1 MVVSGARIAL
11 VPALALALLSAACAS
26 RPALAPGDTPAPI
39 VVSDA
44 QGRPFDLHEAASR
57 APFTVVEFFSAHC
70 PCQAVH
76 DERLLALYN
85 DFAPR
90 GVQFVAIDAE
100 SDASAERARHVAE
113 TRRYPFP
120 VLVDPR
126 GASADALGAEFAT
139 YPVILDRDGR
149 VRYAGGIDSDRTH
162 LTDDARA
169 YLRDALD
176 DLLAGRAPRVAR
188 GKALGC
194 ALAR

>member
-1 MVVSGARIAL
+1 MVVRGAL
-11 VPALALALLSAACAS
+11 FALLIAGCTAK
-26 RPALAPGDTPAPI
+26 PAVAPGEPVPGVI
-39 VVSDA
+39 VADA
-44 QGRPFDLHEAASR
+44 AGQPVDLRATASR

-70 PCQAVH
+70 PCQQVH
-76 DERLLALYN
+76 DARLRALYT

-90 GVQFVAIDAE
+90 GVGFYAIDAE
-100 SDASAERARHVAE
+100 REASAERAKRESADRH
-113 TRRYPFP
+113 YPYP
-120 VLVDPR
+120 LLVDPR

-139 YPVILDRDGR
+139 YTVILDRDGR

-162 LTDDARA
+162 LTGDAHA

-176 DLLAGRAPRVAR
+176 DLLAGREPRVAR